1 MCMLFCVADL
11 EPVDGGFRVYDSSP
25 VGKYPGEKILIASVL
40 TLIDVC
46 FCSHIDNDFYSIDF
60 LGPLDTQTP
69 YLTLPYLTF
78 VLCLVVYN

>member
-1 MCMLFCVADL
+1 MLFCVADL

-46 FCSHIDNDFYSIDF
+46 SHIDNDFYSIDF
-60 LGPLDTQTP
+60 LGPLDTQTSGAA
-69 YLTLPYLTF
+69 TSAA
-78 VLCLVVYN
+78 VAVAVAARSR